1 LSSSNQH
8 TAKIP
13 VLVIFAPTATG
24 KTALLRTLFAE
35 GSPSRFKGLAEV
47 ISADSMQ
54 VYRGMNIGT
63 AKPDEKLLK
72 ELPHHLI
79 DICSPHSQ
87 FSAADFVE
95 KADEACSS
103 IYRCGKIPVV
113 AGGTGFYIRSFL
125 LGLPSTPEAD
135 MAIRAELAERMEREG
150 AERLYAELQACDPE
164 SAAVINVHDKYRIQ
178 RALEVY
184 RTTGKPRSSFQMNQT
199 LRTRYTFCTLILT
212 MPRILL
218 NERINSRVDMMFE
231 EGLEREVLNLKK
243 NGCTADDPGMKAI
256 GYREWFSS
264 DSAETVRERIK
275 ADSRAY
281 AKKQYTYIRNIPG
294 AAVIPYDGTDA
305 AIQLAGEKINTFAL
319 DVMIFLSD
327 NY

>member
-35 GSPSRFKGLAEV
+35 GSPSRFKGIAEV

-63 AKPDEKLLK
+63 AKPDENLLK

-79 DICSPHSQ
+79 DISSPRGQ

-95 KADEACSS
+95 KADDACRA
-103 IYRCGKIPVV
+103 IYSRGKIPVV

-125 LGLPSTPEAD
+125 TGLPCTPEAD
-135 MAIRAELAERMEREG
+135 TAVRAELSQRMEREG

-184 RTTGKPRSSFQMNQT
+184 KTTGKPRSSFPVSQT
-199 LRTRYTFCTLILT
+199 LRSRYTFCTLILT
-212 MPRILL
+212 MPREML
-218 NERINSRVDMMFE
+218 NERINRRVDMMYE
-231 EGLEREVLNLKK
+231 EGLEKEVLDLKK
-243 NGCTADDPGMKAI
+243 NGYTADDPGMKAI

-264 DSAETVRERIK
+264 GTTDDIREKIK

-281 AKKQYTYIRNIPG
+281 AKKQYTYIRTIPG
-294 AAVIPYDGTDA
+294 ANIIPYDGTDSS
-305 AIQLAGEKINTFAL
+305 IQLACEKISTFIEEGFKSART
-319 DVMIFLSD
+319 
-327 NY
+327 